1 MIDNNN
7 RVRCSL
13 LLGKPRFVPKKFISI
28 LRLELTAA
36 FLSVKMVCLLKKELD
51 INCVDS
57 KVVLGYITN
66 VVKRFETFVPNR
78 VQKIKEK
85 TDVQ

>member
-36 FLSVKMVCLLKKELD
+36 VLSVKMVCLLKEELD
-51 INCVDS
+51 VNCVDS
-57 KVVLGYITN
+57 EVVFDYITN
-66 VVKRFETFVPNR
+66 VVKRFETFVANR
-78 VQKIKEK
+78 VKKIKEK